1 MSDSSHFYACIM
13 AGGSGERFWPMSRAR
28 TPKHLL
34 KLFSDRTLVEDTVRR
49 LDGVVPMANVFVLT
63 NTAQLETT
71 RAALKGVIAEANIIA
86 EPAKRDTAAAAALA
100 TALVRARDPQ
110 GDLALL
116 QIPLRF
122 LQSLK
127 TTRLLQSLKHAI
139 IGRRHACG
147 GLGGHPRTC
156 LRRRIC
162 RLRRR
167 LRCRLR

>member
-110 GDLALL
+110 GVLALL
-116 QIPLRF
+116 PADDR
-122 LQSLK
+122 S
-127 TTRLLQSLKHAI
+127 
-139 IGRRHACG
+139 G
-147 GLGGHPRTC
+147 
-156 LRRRIC
+156 
-162 RLRRR
+162 
-167 LRCRLR
+167 